1 MARPLKPCGTLAAYR
16 RHLRHGESACD
27 ACLAA
32 VAAEKASKRS
42 AARDAGAA
50 VVRLAVAAEPPV
62 LAEQD
67 DKIDPLAE
75 ALENL
80 RVIKASM
87 HEAPPQS
94 LAALSKRRQ
103 ELVALIAE
111 LQGKQEVSL
120 ADQLAAIRARRTGTA
135 D

>member
-1 MARPLKPCGTLAAYR
+1 MPRPLKPCGTLAAYR
-16 RHLRHGESACD
+16 RHLRHGEAACEE
-27 ACLAA
+27 CLAA
-32 VAAEKASKRS
+32 VAADKASKRE
-42 AARDAGAA
+42 AARDAGAR
-50 VVRLAVAAEPPV
+50 VVRLAIAAEPPV
-62 LAEQD
+62 LERPD
-67 DKIDPLAE
+67 DTIDPLTD

-80 RVIKASM
+80 RLVKATM
-87 HEAPPQS
+87 HDAPPQS

-103 ELVALIAE
+103 ELVALVAE

>member
-1 MARPLKPCGTLAAYR
+1 MSSPRPLP
-16 RHLRHGESACD
+16 
-27 ACLAA
+27 
-32 VAAEKASKRS
+32 
-42 AARDAGAA
+42 
-50 VVRLAVAAEPPV
+50 
-62 LAEQD
+62 
-67 DKIDPLAE
+67 IDPLAE